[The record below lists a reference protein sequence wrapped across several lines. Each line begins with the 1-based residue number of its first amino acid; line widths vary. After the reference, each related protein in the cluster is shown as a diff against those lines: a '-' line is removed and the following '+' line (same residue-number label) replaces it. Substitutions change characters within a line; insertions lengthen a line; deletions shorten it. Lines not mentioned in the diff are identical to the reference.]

1 MIIWGI
7 FLGKKSNEETIKI
20 IKTKNLQLTTLE
32 LIHLRDLFSIILP
45 GGNSVSKLLAE
56 VEQRS
61 IVDDTLWNKIENL
74 CVESSLPI
82 GNSAPD
88 YVVGLLQTPPLGVI
102 PINLTDEIVLKSEES
117 MKEENSD

>member
-1 MIIWGI
+1 
-7 FLGKKSNEETIKI
+7 LGKKSNEETIKI

-74 CVESSLPI
+74 CVKSSLPI

-88 YVVGLLQTPPLGVI
+88 YVIGLLQTPPLGVI

-117 MKEENSD
+117 MKEENSN